1 MWFVL
6 AHLELY
12 NLLRVLH
19 VMICA
24 GFFLVADELCHI
36 QARPVAVA
44 KITVV
49 TFRAYLEAL

>member
-1 MWFVL
+1 VWFVL